1 MSLRR
6 MWGAMWFGV
15 FLIGLGILIY
25 VDNLPEYQGRG
36 LFFPGL
42 LILIG
47 VLILIGAVV
56 RHASRSA

>member
-6 MWGAMWFGV
+6 MWGAMWIGL

-25 VDNLPEYQGRG
+25 VDNLPEFKGRG

-47 VLILIGAVV
+47 IIVLIGAVV
-56 RHASRSA
+56 RHAPRGP